1 MPPRLTLR
9 NGLSMQDEGAWR
21 KAILDVTR
29 GWHPFTVRLRQ
40 PEVIE
45 NRLLSLAPVGDS
57 VADLQEALGR
67 SLITAGF
74 VPRAG
79 DVAEPVLLLAG
90 TFTGVT
96 RSGLHE
102 LGNAVRDRIKFPMDF
117 RATTLYT
124 VAEADGDSDLPID
137 AFPLGG

>member
-1 MPPRLTLR
+1 M
-9 NGLSMQDEGAWR
+9 
-21 KAILDVTR
+21 
-29 GWHPFTVRLRQ
+29 RLRP

-45 NRLLSLAPVGDS
+45 DRLLSIAPVGDN
-57 VADLQEALGR
+57 VADLQDALGR

-74 VPRAG
+74 VPRTG
-79 DVAEPVLLLAG
+79 DVADPVLLLAG

-102 LGNAVRDRIKFPMDF
+102 LANAVRDRIQFPLDF
-117 RATTLYT
+117 RATTLYA